1 MSYYELTPGERQQLG
16 IRDGL
21 VRYAAGIE
29 DTDDLLSDV
38 EQALKVC
45 L

>member
-1 MSYYELTPGERQQLG
+1 MNWPLRNVSAWAFS
-16 IRDGL
+16 DGL

-29 DTDDLLSDV
+29 DTDDILSDV